1 MSNPSKN
8 KGSGF
13 EREVVRLL
21 QEYGIAAEKVPLSGA
36 VKGGK
41 YDCDVSVPVLGIDRK
56 VECKRRKRAFQTIDG
71 MLGPNFALFV
81 RDNHCRPLVVMTVE
95 TFAALAKGQG

>member
-1 MSNPSKN
+1 MSHPSKN
-8 KGSGF
+8 KGAGF
-13 EREVVRLL
+13 EREIVRLL
-21 QEYGIAAEKVPLSGA
+21 QDHGIAAEKVPLSGA

-56 VECKRRKRAFQTIDG
+56 VECKRRARQFKTIDT
-71 MLGPNFALFV
+71 MLGTNFALFV
-81 RDNHCRPLVVMTVE
+81 RDNHCRPMVVMTVE